1 MRAEDSITVIPGVGV
16 KTAALYEKLGIV
28 TVSDL
33 LNNYPRAYEKYEEPI
48 TIREAA
54 ERDFAAVRVV
64 PVSAPVVVRSSR
76 VPFVTVTL
84 TDREGGRMSAMWFRA
99 DWIRGAVRTGEEIV
113 LRGRLSARGS
123 RRVLT
128 QPKIFS
134 VEAYEQK
141 TKTLQ
146 PVYTL
151 TPGITA
157 QAIAKHIRLVFDAGV
172 TLPETLPDDLRA
184 RYGLMEKN
192 EALRQ
197 IHFPED
203 AECFPEARRR
213 LVFEEFAGFLTSVR
227 HMKEALAREKNHFA
241 LTPRPEI
248 DRLLENLPYR
258 LTGAQMRTWKEIEA
272 DLTGDGMMHRMVQGD
287 VGSGKTI
294 VAFLAMILSGLCHY
308 QSVLMAP
315 TEVLAAQHYRKLT
328 KLLADSGLALS
339 AVLLTGH
346 LAPADKKKALER
358 IRSHEVDLIVGT
370 HAVFQNRVTYDD
382 LALVVTDEQHRFG
395 VKQRS
400 RLTEKGRTP
409 HVLVMS
415 ATPIPRSLALIL
427 YGDLDISLIDELP
440 AGRTPIHSAVI
451 PAKDRPK
458 AWNFLRRQVE
468 AGHQAYV
475 ICPMIEPSDDMPGTD
490 VLSCAEKLAEFLQGS
505 ARVGVVHGKMPE
517 PDKERAMEEF
527 AAGRIQVLV
536 STTVIEVGVDVP
548 NATMMIIEDAGR
560 FGLAQLHQLRGRVGR
575 GTAESYCVFI
585 DTSGEEAA
593 AKRLKIVAD
602 TRDGFAIASED
613 LKLRGPGD
621 FFGERQSGDL
631 EFRLADVYTDAAVL
645 KQAAEAVDAA
655 EAAGTPLAAAE
666 QDFSEV

>member
-84 TDREGGRMSAMWFRA
+84 TDREGGRMSAIWFRA

-197 IHFPED
+197 IHFPEQGPD
-203 AECFPEARRR
+203 LLPLLPDVVEHPLEEAEDHLVLIDIPAHLVLGHQELFGQAVPVPHWDPGRGLLQVFRMADQVLEGMGIHRLDFFRPVHHFSGFQGMAAVGLEIAVTLFIHLEDLLCQSELGKEILEIAAPLRPIAFLFPEQGLLVGIDEFQHGFQVLLLERR
-213 LVFEEFAGFLTSVR
+213 LDQHRQQVGIPAAACAVF
-227 HMKEALAREKNHFA
+227 
-241 LTPRPEI
+241 
-248 DRLLENLPYR
+248 LLE
-258 LTGAQMRTWKEIEA
+258 
-272 DLTGDGMMHRMVQGD
+272 GDFQFHQAHMVGKD
-287 VGSGKTI
+287 IVGEQDG
-294 VAFLAMILSGLCHY
+294 
-308 QSVLMAP
+308 LMAP
-315 TEVLAAQHYRKLT
+315 VVQTVQR
-328 KLLADSGLALS
+328 LS
-339 AVLLTGH
+339 V
-346 LAPADKKKALER
+346 
-358 IRSHEVDLIVGT
+358 
-370 HAVFQNRVTYDD
+370 
-382 LALVVTDEQHRFG
+382 
-395 VKQRS
+395 QR
-400 RLTEKGRTP
+400 
-409 HVLVMS
+409 HC
-415 ATPIPRSLALIL
+415 
-427 YGDLDISLIDELP
+427 YGSTVP
-440 AGRTPIHSAVI
+440 AG
-451 PAKDRPK
+451 
-458 AWNFLRRQVE
+458 
-468 AGHQAYV
+468 
-475 ICPMIEPSDDMPGTD
+475 
-490 VLSCAEKLAEFLQGS
+490 
-505 ARVGVVHGKMPE
+505 
-517 PDKERAMEEF
+517 
-527 AAGRIQVLV
+527 
-536 STTVIEVGVDVP
+536 
-548 NATMMIIEDAGR
+548 
-560 FGLAQLHQLRGRVGR
+560 
-575 GTAESYCVFI
+575 
-585 DTSGEEAA
+585 
-593 AKRLKIVAD
+593 
-602 TRDGFAIASED
+602 
-613 LKLRGPGD
+613 
-621 FFGERQSGDL
+621 GERQVIVEVFPYPGMAGCRQDP
-631 EFRLADVYTDAAVL
+631 FR
-645 KQAAEAVDAA
+645 
-655 EAAGTPLAAAE
+655 
-666 QDFSEV
+666 

>member
-197 IHFPED
+197 IHF
-203 AECFPEARRR
+203 
-213 LVFEEFAGFLTSVR
+213 L
-227 HMKEALAREKNHFA
+227 
-241 LTPRPEI
+241 
-248 DRLLENLPYR
+248 
-258 LTGAQMRTWKEIEA
+258 
-272 DLTGDGMMHRMVQGD
+272 
-287 VGSGKTI
+287 
-294 VAFLAMILSGLCHY
+294 
-308 QSVLMAP
+308 
-315 TEVLAAQHYRKLT
+315 
-328 KLLADSGLALS
+328 
-339 AVLLTGH
+339 
-346 LAPADKKKALER
+346 R
-358 IRSHEVDLIVGT
+358 IRS
-370 HAVFQNRVTYDD
+370 
-382 LALVVTDEQHRFG
+382 
-395 VKQRS
+395 
-400 RLTEKGRTP
+400 
-409 HVLVMS
+409 
-415 ATPIPRSLALIL
+415 
-427 YGDLDISLIDELP
+427 
-440 AGRTPIHSAVI
+440 
-451 PAKDRPK
+451 
-458 AWNFLRRQVE
+458 NFLRIRSISV
-468 AGHQAYV
+468 
-475 ICPMIEPSDDMPGTD
+475 
-490 VLSCAEKLAEFLQGS
+490 
-505 ARVGVVHGKMPE
+505 RVGDHPCRLPVYFLPL
-517 PDKERAMEEF
+517 RLLRYRS
-527 AAGRIQVLV
+527 AGIVRLMSQ
-536 STTVIEVGVDVP
+536 SPKGFRYCSGHPFCD
-548 NATMMIIEDAGR
+548 DA
-560 FGLAQLHQLRGRVGR
+560 F
-575 GTAESYCVFI
+575 CKFFI
-585 DTSGEEAA
+585 A
-593 AKRLKIVAD
+593 
-602 TRDGFAIASED
+602 
-613 LKLRGPGD
+613 
-621 FFGERQSGDL
+621 
-631 EFRLADVYTDAAVL
+631 
-645 KQAAEAVDAA
+645 
-655 EAAGTPLAAAE
+655 
-666 QDFSEV
+666 